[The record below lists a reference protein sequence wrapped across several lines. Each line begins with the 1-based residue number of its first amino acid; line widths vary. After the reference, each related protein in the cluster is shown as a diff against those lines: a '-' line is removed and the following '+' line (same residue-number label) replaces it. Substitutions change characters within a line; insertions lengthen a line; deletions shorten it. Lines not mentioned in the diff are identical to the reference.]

1 MSWVTYSC
9 SETFKT
15 PLRFAER
22 CGVTRGFPHFRTELA
37 KQWSG
42 REAGKCTYIFMRP
55 TPLAGNYCYRC
66 IYISR
71 APGIYCR
78 CLISLVYEF
87 YWRELVTRLHRS
99 TETGARRGGY
109 WNYGSLSLDKNRLSK
124 YSFDAQL
131 LPHFAGHVAGL
142 VSYAI
147 PFWAESAV
155 LNCEI

>member
-15 PLRFAER
+15 PLRFSER

-37 KQWSG
+37 KQWCR

-99 TETGARRGGY
+99 TETGATSGILKLRFTVVGQKPFVKVFIWRTAFTTLCKSWPRGRIGELCYTVLRGERR
-109 WNYGSLSLDKNRLSK
+109 
-124 YSFDAQL
+124 A
-131 LPHFAGHVAGL
+131 
-142 VSYAI
+142 
-147 PFWAESAV
+147 
-155 LNCEI
+155 